1 MPKISKRANQVIA
14 SPIRKF
20 LPKVL
25 ATEERGLE
33 VIKLNVGDPD
43 LTPPSSFW
51 RTIKN
56 FRAKNLHYAP
66 SSGIREHVLAW
77 QKYYRTFG
85 IHLQPENIIPTVGGA
100 EAILLA
106 FLTVADP
113 GEEILVFEPLYSS
126 YKGFATMAGVKLVPV
141 TLKIEQSFVLPDRK
155 EIRKK
160 INRKTKAIVVIN
172 PNNPTGTILSKKEI
186 KTVISLANQYNLFI
200 IADETYR
207 EIIFSG
213 LPTSFLKFPQ
223 VKNKVIVVDS
233 VSKRF
238 SLPGARLGC
247 LASYNQE
254 VMKAVLKLAMVRLSA
269 PALEQYGLIPL
280 LKHPSAYTRELTA
293 EYKRRK
299 ETVINALKKI
309 PGIVFHEPQ
318 GAFYLLIKLPIKD
331 VDDFVNFMLTKFNDK
346 GRTVLMT
353 PAEDFYIT
361 PHLGRQELRI
371 AYVLNCQKLK
381 LGIGILKKGLAD
393 YLKSEAK

>member
-207 EIIFSG
+207 EIVFKGKPKSILNFSG
-213 LPTSFLKFPQ
+213 ARGNTL
-223 VKNKVIVVDS
+223 VVDS
-233 VSKRF
+233 LSKRF
-238 SLPGARLGC
+238 SAPGIRVGALV
-247 LASYNQE
+247 SYHQKI
-254 VMKAVLKLAMVRLSA
+254 MRAILKMAMIRLSV
-269 PALEQYGLIPL
+269 PTVEQLATVAI
-280 LKHPSAYTRELTA
+280 LKNSKKYTSKIA
-293 EYKRRK
+293 NEYRQRRN
-299 ETVINALKKI
+299 VVNDALKKM
-309 PGIVFHEPQ
+309 PGVLVSQPA
-318 GAFYLLIKLPIKD
+318 GAFYQVAKLPVKD
-331 VDDFVNFMLTKFNDK
+331 
-346 GRTVLMT
+346 
-353 PAEDFYIT
+353 AEDFIKFLIT
-361 PHLGRQELRI
+361 KFRYKNKSVLVAPLEDFYVSQGLGRNEIRI
-371 AYVLNCQKLK
+371 AYVLNVKELK
-381 LGIGILKKGLAD
+381 EALEIFKKGLEQ
-393 YLKSEAK
+393 YLKK